1 MGKYGGKSGEG
12 GYNVCMTAKKIVATV
27 LVLLVQLGAPG
38 ALVFA
43 AMTSTNYQIES
54 DTISA
59 GGNELSESASY
70 MLRDT
75 VGGNGSGLSE
85 STSYGL
91 DAGYR
96 SEIYDRSANF
106 SVLLQDSATQTAITA
121 LSGNELT
128 VTSQSGYSVGDYVV
142 LVSNL
147 GANQQVAIGK
157 IEALGATMDVDFVS
171 HGITIDGN
179 GDYVYAL
186 TGSGVSLGAIT
197 AGLVRTAVIGWE
209 VTADTDNGYQVL
221 VYEDEDLTNGAYTLA
236 DVADGTVTLGNS
248 EYGGRSTDTTLTTT
262 FDTQDT
268 AFTSSPQ
275 QVASQPAGTFYG
287 RDALILKAA
296 ASAAQAGGSYSHT
309 LDVIYVGNY

>member
-1 MGKYGGKSGEG
+1 
-12 GYNVCMTAKKIVATV
+12 MTAKNIVAIV
-27 LVLLVQLGAPG
+27 LVLLVQLGAPN
-38 ALVFA
+38 AFVFA
-43 AMTSTNYQIES
+43 SMSSTNYQIES
-54 DTISA
+54 DAVSA

-70 MLRDT
+70 MLRDS
-75 VGGNGSGLSE
+75 VGGNALGEINSVN
-85 STSYGL
+85 YGL
-91 DAGYR
+91 GSGYR
-96 SEIYDRSANF
+96 SEIYDRTANF
-106 SVLLQDSATQTAITA
+106 SVLLQNSSTQTAITA

-142 LVSNL
+142 IVSDL
-147 GANQQVAIGK
+147 GADQQVAIGK

-171 HGITIDGN
+171 HGVSIDGN

-186 TGSGVSLGAIT
+186 TGTGVSLGAIT
-197 AGLVRTAVIGWE
+197 AGLVRTAVVAWE

-221 VYEDEDLTNGAYTLA
+221 VYEDQDLTNGSVTID

-248 EYGGRSTDTTLTTT
+248 EYGGRSTDSTLTTT

-268 AFTSSPQ
+268 AFTTAPQ
-275 QVASQPAGTFYG
+275 QVASQSAGTFFG

-296 ASAAQAGGSYSHT
+296 ASAGQAGGSYSHT